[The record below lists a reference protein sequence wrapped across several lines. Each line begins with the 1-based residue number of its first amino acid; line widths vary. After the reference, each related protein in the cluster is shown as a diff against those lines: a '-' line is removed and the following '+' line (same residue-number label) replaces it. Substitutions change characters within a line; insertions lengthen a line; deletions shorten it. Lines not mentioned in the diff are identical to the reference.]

1 MNANTQDKALNYN
14 KGEISMLTNFINP
27 LFYFYYLL
35 IIIRIFLS
43 WIPNTDWNSQPF
55 AFLSSITDPVL
66 NIFRGIIPPI
76 GGMLDISPV
85 FAIILLQL
93 IQVLVVNMLL
103 RFGL

>member
-1 MNANTQDKALNYN
+1 
-14 KGEISMLTNFINP
+14 MLSKVVNQ

-43 WIPNTDWNSQPF
+43 WIQTIDWNQQPF
-55 AFLSSITDPVL
+55 NWVRSVTDPFL

-85 FAIILLQL
+85 IAIILLQIL
-93 IQVLVVNMLL
+93 QGVIVGLLVNI
-103 RFGL
+103 GL